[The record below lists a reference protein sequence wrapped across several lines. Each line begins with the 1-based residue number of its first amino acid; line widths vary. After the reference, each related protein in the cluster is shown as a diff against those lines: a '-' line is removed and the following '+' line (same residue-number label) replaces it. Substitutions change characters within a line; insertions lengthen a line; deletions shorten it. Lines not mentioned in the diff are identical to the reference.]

1 VARRARHRPRDR
13 AAARSDRP
21 AQRAAAD
28 SAAPRPYADP
38 RFIETLLEPGGGV
51 RLRSEFYIER
61 DADRRLQ
68 RELSKVEGTTITILM
83 VISTEPHLLI
93 SDVSQ
98 SPFNVGTKIAL
109 DDLTLPQVA
118 ELNRRYHAPLDD
130 SQLPALADLLGG
142 HPYLT
147 SRALYTLVTED
158 LGWNQLVQIAAS
170 QKSPFS
176 DHLRR
181 YLWLLRDKPQL
192 TDALRQIISRGRC
205 PDQVAFY
212 RLMQAGLVQG
222 ADSQSCACR
231 CKLYEMYLKD
241 KL

>member
-1 VARRARHRPRDR
+1 
-13 AAARSDRP
+13 
-21 AQRAAAD
+21 
-28 SAAPRPYADP
+28 
-38 RFIETLLEPGGGV
+38 
-51 RLRSEFYIER
+51 
-61 DADRRLQ
+61 
-68 RELSKVEGTTITILM
+68 

-98 SPFNVGTKIAL
+98 SPFNVGTKIVL

-118 ELNRRYHAPLDD
+118 GLNQRYQTPLDD
-130 SQLPALADLLGG
+130 AQVLALAGLLGG

-158 LGWNQLVQIAAS
+158 LTWDQLVQVAATP
-170 QKSPFS
+170 KSPFS

-192 TDALRQIISRGRC
+192 MDALKQIIIRGRC
-205 PDQVAFY
+205 PDEDSFY

-222 ADSQSCACR
+222 SDSQSCACR
-231 CKLYEMYLKD
+231 CKLYEQYLKD